1 MDCGIPGS
9 SLLRYLKEL
18 AQTQA
23 CQIADAIQPSHPL
36 LPPSPPILNLSQH
49 QGLFQWVGSLYQ
61 VTRGIGAS
69 ALPSVLPMNVQ
80 ASGSFPMSWL
90 FVSGDQRYWSF
101 SFTISPSNE
110 CSGLISF
117 QIDCFIFLLFK
128 GLSRATIFSS
138 TTIWKHQFFG
148 AQSSL
153 WSNWHVRTWL
163 LEKS

>member
-1 MDCGIPGS
+1 MDGFIVVQSLKVMFESLWPHGLRHTRLLSPPLSEGACSNS
-9 SLLRYLKEL
+9 SLSNCWCYPTISSSV
-18 AQTQA
+18 ATFSSYPQ
-23 CQIADAIQPSHPL
+23 S
-36 LPPSPPILNLSQH
+36 LP
-49 QGLFQWVGSLYQ
+49 
-61 VTRGIGAS
+61 
-69 ALPSVLPMNVQ
+69 

>member
-36 LPPSPPILNLSQH
+36 LPPSPPILSLSQH

-80 ASGSFPMSWL
+80 AWFPLRLTVLSSCCSRGSPE
-90 FVSGDQRYWSF
+90 
-101 SFTISPSNE
+101 P
-110 CSGLISF
+110 
-117 QIDCFIFLLFK
+117 
-128 GLSRATIFSS
+128 
-138 TTIWKHQFFG
+138 
-148 AQSSL
+148 QSSPAPQSENISSL
-153 WSNWHVRTWL
+153 VLSL
-163 LEKS
+163 LYGPTDTSVHDYLKNHSCDYTDLGWQRDVSAFSYTV